1 MPKRKKSAKAPEIPL
16 DTYRARRG
24 RGRPER
30 MPAGEIYGRS
40 ENYRD
45 FFWDKKIDRKKQQV
59 VRDRPHEWAERIL
72 KSASET
78 DLGDALEGAPPYVQ
92 GELRPFLSL
101 ILSVLRE
108 KTFPKSK
115 EPQLN
120 YLADSIAGL
129 GHVSPRSSRDICSA
143 ERAKERAKSPHRII
157 RKEFYIEC
165 TCGYKGP
172 ALDNACRKC
181 KAEIPMSAADLGFLS

>member
-1 MPKRKKSAKAPEIPL
+1 MPKRKKSPKAPEISL
-16 DTYRARRG
+16 DTYRPRRG
-24 RGRPER
+24 RPQR
-30 MPAGEIYGRS
+30 MPAGEIYQRS
-40 ENYRD
+40 KNYRD
-45 FFWDKKIDRKKQQV
+45 FLWEKKIDRKKQQLI
-59 VRDRPHEWAERIL
+59 RDRPHEWADRIL
-72 KSASET
+72 KSANET
-78 DLGDALEGAPPYVQ
+78 ELGDALEGAPPYVR

-108 KTFPKSK
+108 KTFPKGK

-143 ERAKERAKSPHRII
+143 ERAKERAKSPYKII

-181 KAEIPMSAADLGFLS
+181 KTAIPLSAVDLDFLS